1 MITIQVHK
9 NFIRIFQTFDNYQTY
24 SVIYHPI
31 NKTFSYYD
39 AIIYH
44 PFFRFRD
51 LLISDKRKFDIFF
64 KQLIIALLLS
74 IYEK

>member
-9 NFIRIFQTFDNYQTY
+9 NFIRIFQTFGGYQTY

-39 AIIYH
+39 AAIH
-44 PFFRFRD
+44 HSFFRFRD
-51 LLISDKRKFDIFF
+51 FLISDKHRFDIFF
-64 KQLIIALLLS
+64 KQSIIALLLS